1 MNDTIGYLLLRRI
14 RIENANAI
22 SSPITYG
29 FPAITGFLGAV
40 HALSRALQQVEAFQ
54 DIALHGVL
62 IACHDCQPQVYRA
75 NAYSDY
81 SFVQTRNPV
90 QKDGKTAAIVE
101 EGRAHLTV
109 TLAIEVLG
117 QDELSAIQAQQLVA
131 CIQQQIFLHRMAGG
145 SVRGLARY
153 EPVRYFPMEE
163 VGKIQ
168 PLLLPAFVLMEARQD
183 LLDLTAE
190 LQTTRPEA
198 TALDALIDLACLHHV
213 PVNENGALSWQTRSA
228 RTGRGWLVPM
238 PVGYQ
243 AIAPM
248 FAPGELANCRTSDYP
263 AQYVEAVYSLGK
275 WVFPNRIEEIESA
288 FWRYQHQPETGL
300 YLVTQQ
306 NG

>member
-14 RIENANAI
+14 HIENANSI

-40 HALSRALQQVEAFQ
+40 HALSRALQQVEVFQ

-62 IACHDCQPQVYRA
+62 IACHDCQPQAYRA
-75 NAYSDY
+75 NTYSDY

-90 QKDGKTAAIVE
+90 QKDGKTAAIIE

-117 QDELSAIQAQQLVA
+117 QDELSTTQAQQLVDW
-131 CIQQQIFLHRMAGG
+131 IQEQIFLHRIAGG
-145 SVRGLARY
+145 SVRSLASY
-153 EPVRYFPMEE
+153 DPVVYFPTDKANE
-163 VGKIQ
+163 IQ
-168 PLLLPAFVLMEARQD
+168 VLLLPAFVLMEAQKD
-183 LLDLTAE
+183 LQALTAE
-190 LQTTRPEA
+190 LQTTKPEA

-213 PVNENGALSWQTRSA
+213 PVNDKGALTWQVRSA

-243 AIAPM
+243 AIASM
-248 FAPGELANCRTSDYP
+248 FAPGELANCRSRDYP

-275 WVFPNRIEEIESA
+275 WVFPNRIESIEAA
-288 FWRYQHQPETGL
+288 FWRYRYQPETGL
-300 YLVTQQ
+300 YLVTQEY
-306 NG
+306 